1 MLSPDHSPLAQ
12 FLAHS
17 RRLAPA
23 TALFRRGRE
32 HTLSHLAPCSAMRQA
47 GPGVHLSHPTRLLP
61 ILSTRPC
68 LPSIPLQPL
77 GVTPVRPAVY
87 PSLPTLLLLP
97 PPLPISF
104 PLPPPHRPLSSTPLA
119 VLRRRVGVAARPC
132 AASLATSTAGWGS
145 RVAPSWT
152 SFSMVGAGESRRA
165 VFALGGGREGEGAE
179 VRRSKRAVLRA
190 VPQGRGKMVGGGGG
204 WRAPPPLC
212 GVWNVCC
219 SARATRTSCGGGGCL
234 PFLRAQRSN
243 WDVFSRRLGLWVCTW
258 SCAFLF
264 LHFFPSRLALCV

>member
-204 WRAPPPLC
+204 VACAAAPLRGVECLLQRPSHTYLLRWRRVPPF
-212 GVWNVCC
+212 
-219 SARATRTSCGGGGCL
+219 SAGAE
-234 PFLRAQRSN
+234 
-243 WDVFSRRLGLWVCTW
+243 V
-258 SCAFLF
+258 
-264 LHFFPSRLALCV
+264 